1 MLPKNGRDLLD
12 SLALQVVPISAGW
25 ANQPMSSAV
34 NDGYLQTGAD
44 AVRQPEQSKGFGRLK
59 RRWGVPIFREW
70 NWNRRLTKDY
80 ERLPETAQTVIY
92 TAMIR
97 LILRRIT

>member
-1 MLPKNGRDLLD
+1 MLPKNGGDLLD

-59 RRWGVPIFREW
+59 RRWGGAHLSGVALEEPA
-70 NWNRRLTKDY
+70 TQKK
-80 ERLPETAQTVIY
+80 
-92 TAMIR
+92 
-97 LILRRIT
+97 LRAPT